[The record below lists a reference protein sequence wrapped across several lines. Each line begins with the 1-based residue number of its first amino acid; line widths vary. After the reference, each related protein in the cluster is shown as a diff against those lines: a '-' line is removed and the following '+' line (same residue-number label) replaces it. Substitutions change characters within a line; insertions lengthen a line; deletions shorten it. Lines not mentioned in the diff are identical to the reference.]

1 MKSPF
6 TATVNCISLN
16 VLLLEDNATEAK
28 LIQDLLSQ
36 TNTIQVDL
44 TRVRLVS
51 QAIQLLHKNTF
62 DVILLDLSLPD
73 SQGLDTIS
81 RFKEYGLNTPIV
93 VLTACNDQELALQA
107 IQAGAQDYLVKGNVS
122 SELLI
127 RSLRYAAQ
135 RQISLEALRLSEEKY
150 RSVVNNIK
158 EVIFQT
164 DVNGNWTFLNPAWK
178 EITGFSVS
186 ASLGNPISNYIY
198 PDDRARNL
206 VVFRTLI
213 ERKKDDCRYQIR
225 YLTNSGRFRWIE
237 VKARLSFTP
246 DRTISGT
253 TGTLNDI
260 TEEKLAQEALRQS
273 EARERQKA
281 KELELALY
289 EIKRTESQLV
299 QNEKMVSLGQL
310 VAGVAHEIN
319 NPIGFIYSNIT
330 PATEYAADL
339 LHLIE
344 LYQQQYPNPSRE
356 IQEEIEA
363 IDLNFL
369 KEDFPQL
376 LMSMR
381 EGANRIQEI
390 VISLRNF
397 SHLDKAEKKT
407 VDLHAGID
415 TTLMILKHRL
425 KKQYNRPAIQVVK
438 EYGELPAV
446 KCYPGQLNQVF
457 MNIFTN
463 AIDALAKRLEDDS
476 FLIPSIRIR
485 TQLSE
490 CKTAVV
496 IGISDNGYGIPPAVK
511 DRLFDPFFTT
521 KPVGSG
527 SGLGLSISHSIV
539 VEKHR
544 GELECHSHPGRGT
557 EFVIKL
563 PLYPEN
569 S

>member
-1 MKSPF
+1 MKSPLK
-6 TATVNCISLN
+6 TTVNCVYLN
-16 VLLLEDNATEAK
+16 VLLLEDNSTEAK

-36 TNTIQVDL
+36 TNTIQVEL

-93 VLTACNDQELALQA
+93 VLTACEDQELALRA
-107 IQAGAQDYLVKGNVS
+107 IQAGAQDYLVKGKVCG
-122 SELLI
+122 ELLI

-135 RQISLEALRLSEEKY
+135 RQISQEALRLSEEKY

-178 EITGFSVS
+178 EITGFSVG
-186 ASLGNPISNYIY
+186 ASLGTPISNYIY
-198 PDDRARNL
+198 PDDRPRNL

-213 ERKKDDCRYQIR
+213 EGKKGDCRYQIR
-225 YLTNSGRFRWIE
+225 YLTNSGRFRWLE
-237 VKARLSFTP
+237 VQARLTFAP

-299 QNEKMVSLGQL
+299 QNEKMISLGQL

-330 PATEYAADL
+330 PATEYAAYL
-339 LHLIE
+339 LHLIN
-344 LYQQQYPNPSRE
+344 LYQEQYPNPPVE

-363 IDLNFL
+363 IDLDFV

-425 KKQYNRPAIQVVK
+425 KKQYNRQDIQVVK
-438 EYGELPAV
+438 EYGQIPMV

-463 AIDALAKRLEDDS
+463 AIDALVKRLEDDS

-485 TQLSE
+485 TRLSD
-490 CKTAVV
+490 CKTSVI

-511 DRLFDPFFTT
+511 QHLFDPFFTT

-527 SGLGLSISHSIV
+527 SGLGLSISQSII
-539 VEKHR
+539 VEKHQ

-569 S
+569 Y